1 MGGGMIQLVA
11 YGGQDIH
18 IIGNPEIS
26 FFKSVFRRH
35 TNFAIECI
43 KQDLI
48 GTPSDKEFKASFK
61 LDRKGDL
68 IYKSHLEI
76 LLPEQKNLL
85 LETGDNNF
93 KFKFGNE
100 SPLNIY
106 LFHWVSGEDDPDLPE
121 AAAKGR
127 WGLLQPGDKD
137 KLVFS
142 NSIQYKK
149 FIKYI
154 EVIKPGKN
162 YINGARIDLYL
173 NNTRFTT
180 ESDETF
186 LDIGYPIFK
195 SGKIISINIHNSK
208 REAIEDWIETYL
220 LSQIFPDGG
229 PAAVYYMK
237 NINITIKIIPIGNY
251 GEGAS
256 AKIHFSDCTFSL
268 DETKIKYELTEIKVA
283 PAPPVNLDELTK
295 FYRNPIIKVK
305 DSPHL
310 NSIDFGLDI
319 GSSGEITK
327 IYIKNIG
334 REAWEMVEALAL
346 DAGAWVVLPVGGGG
360 VVDRRPILVSSGTL
374 ANPDDN
380 SYIWGVLKKGSDY
393 PLEIEEK
400 YNSQPSLLNKVIPDV
415 NAMKAADPGRL
426 VKDENGYDENVID
439 MIPLI
444 SPEEEVRLLDSDSI
458 NGALFTGNYPLS
470 QYISNT
476 HNYLINSMT
485 KRKKQW
491 INYMENTAYSYI
503 KEIDISIGEQIIDK
517 HSGNYLDISNSIYN
531 NSDLLNT
538 LISNGPYN
546 RNTKSWPPHDK
557 NNKFKSLVP
566 QELKLIVP
574 LEFWFNKHISQA
586 LPIIALQ
593 YHEVKINVL
602 FRDLRAI
609 IKWDAGIINSGENE
623 KDEYILDFSDDEKK
637 RASNRELI
645 KPDINLWVEYIY
657 LDTDERVRFS
667 KSSHEYLIEQIQTI
681 KDTYKP
687 IVNIPFNHSVKTLF
701 WVIQHKICSTEVKD
715 FNNCKLEPI
724 EAWDTIEINWQKN
737 NVYKW
742 IPSLIMPFDKLVK
755 QGREDRERGGGEPSS
770 SGVWS
775 KDLLY
780 KMYNDLGLDPDQ
792 ASHVHEIGD
801 PTIPLVITKCEPF
814 MVRNSDYD
822 NNILFFN
829 VIPKETYISQDVFEH
844 ITGARS
850 ESTSWPGND
859 AIPKYNKFNITG
871 KMEKVMYTDNNS
883 ALNNGFTQGN
893 NYLWYGNHLNFNS
906 KEDNLNV
913 ISINNDKLYEAFE
926 KCKIVMNN
934 IDRTSFM
941 DSTYYR
947 YYEPYKNISSK
958 SNQTAIRPIYMYSF
972 CLDPQ
977 NHQPTG
983 ACNFSKLDSVELH
996 FKGDSSLYND
1006 YNIYIYAKNYNI
1018 LRIMEGMG
1026 GLLYNS

>member
-93 KFKFGNE
+93 KFKFNGNE

-106 LFHWVSGEDDPDLPE
+106 LFHWVSGADAGQDLPGGQPE
-121 AAAKGR
+121 GR
-127 WGLLQPGDKD
+127 WGLLEPED

-142 NSIQYKK
+142 NYIQYKK

-173 NNTRFTT
+173 NNNRFTT

-220 LSQIFPDGG
+220 LSQIFPEEGG
-229 PAAVYYMK
+229 RDDPVYYMK

-268 DETKIKYELTEIKVA
+268 DETKIKYELTDIKVD
-283 PAPPVNLDELTK
+283 PDDPTSGLNLNDELTK
-295 FYRNPIIKVK
+295 FYRNPIIKIK
-305 DSPHL
+305 DSSHL

-334 REAWEMVEALAL
+334 REAWERVEAPDAL
-346 DAGAWVVLPVGGGG
+346 STETWEEVPVGGME
-360 VVDRRPILVSSGTL
+360 VVNRRPILVSSAL
-374 ANPDDN
+374 ANGVANP
-380 SYIWGVLKKGSDY
+380 YIWGVLKKGSGY

-415 NAMKAADPGRL
+415 NAMKAADSRSL
-426 VKDENGYDENVID
+426 VRIDDNGYDKNVID

-444 SPEEEVRLLDSDSI
+444 SPEETAKLLTLDLPNEDMFP
-458 NGALFTGNYPLS
+458 GDDTYPLS
-470 QYISNT
+470 DNISNT

-546 RNTKSWPPHDK
+546 RNNKGWPPHDK
-557 NNKFKSLVP
+557 NNTFKSLVP

-609 IKWDAGIINSGENE
+609 IKWDAGIIHSGEN
-623 KDEYILDFSDDEKK
+623 DINEYILDFSDDEKK

-724 EAWDTIEINWQKN
+724 EAWDTIEINWQKK

-742 IPSLIMPFDKLVK
+742 IPSLIMPFDKLVE
-755 QGREDRERGGGEPSS
+755 QGRKDSERGVRTRSS

-780 KMYNDLGLDPDQ
+780 KMYNALDLNLDP
-792 ASHVHEIGD
+792 SLVYSTGD
-801 PTIPLVITKCEPF
+801 SPLVITKCEPF

-829 VIPKETYISQDVFEH
+829 VNPIETYISQDVFEH
-844 ITGARS
+844 ITEDNS
-850 ESTSWPGND
+850 KQWIIND

-913 ISINNDKLYEAFE
+913 ISINNDKLYEPFE
-926 KCKIVMNN
+926 KCKIVMN
-934 IDRTSFM
+934 
-941 DSTYYR
+941 
-947 YYEPYKNISSK
+947 
-958 SNQTAIRPIYMYSF
+958 
-972 CLDPQ
+972 
-977 NHQPTG
+977 
-983 ACNFSKLDSVELH
+983 
-996 FKGDSSLYND
+996 
-1006 YNIYIYAKNYNI
+1006 
-1018 LRIMEGMG
+1018 
-1026 GLLYNS
+1026 